1 MTAEA
6 AGSPTRTTTFPFDQV
21 VVIFNPHSTGSAPE
35 LAEQLRT
42 DLERRLPRTPVHLS
56 PTEHAGHARD
66 LARNA
71 APTPRTLIVSVSGD
85 GGYNEVVDGVMQ
97 AGDTGTVCAVMA
109 AGNANDHRRTTGTV
123 FRRGEKPIQ
132 LVYNG
137 PAKEEPSRANPTMW
151 PISDRGPFYAALV
164 TGGTLDTKGG
174 PRTNPDG
181 QVLDDTGAPVPGL
194 YGVGNRVAS
203 ASAQGYWAGGATLG
217 PIIPFAHRAA
227 QAANREPG
235 TVQLTPA

>member
-1 MTAEA
+1 
-6 AGSPTRTTTFPFDQV
+6 
-21 VVIFNPHSTGSAPE
+21 
-35 LAEQLRT
+35 
-42 DLERRLPRTPVHLS
+42 
-56 PTEHAGHARD
+56 
-66 LARNA
+66 
-71 APTPRTLIVSVSGD
+71 VSGD

-181 QVLDDTGAPVPGL
+181 QVLDDTGGARPGPVRGRQPRRLGVRAGLLGGRGDPRPDHPLRPPGRTGRQPGTGNRPADPGL
-194 YGVGNRVAS
+194 TPSRGS
-203 ASAQGYWAGGATLG
+203 LPGGT
-217 PIIPFAHRAA
+217 
-227 QAANREPG
+227 
-235 TVQLTPA
+235 